1 MGQRE
6 SVELLK
12 EQIAQLKSG
21 EANHTEFFRQIISI
35 LQNIDAK
42 EEDLKG
48 VIPFLVNALNNLI
61 KNIEKHS

>member
-1 MGQRE
+1 MGNMA
-6 SVELLK
+6 SVEQLK
-12 EQIAQLKSG
+12 ERIAQLKSG
-21 EANHTEFFRQIISI
+21 EADHVEFFREIISI

-61 KNIEKHS
+61 KNIEKNS